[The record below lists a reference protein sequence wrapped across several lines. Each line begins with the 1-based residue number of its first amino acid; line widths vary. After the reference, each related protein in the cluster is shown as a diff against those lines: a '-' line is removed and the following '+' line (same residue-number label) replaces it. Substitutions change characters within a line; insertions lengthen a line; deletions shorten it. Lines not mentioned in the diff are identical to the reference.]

1 MKKSLLTLLFLA
13 FLTACGSSKSGIN
26 EDDLAIVKVDNEKE
40 IVKYGMSQ
48 EEAEKILGTGKKTT
62 TFSTYSSGISIMYRD
77 GAVVCIFIDEESK
90 GKYKTIQGAE
100 VGMSKKELIDL
111 YGETGAFSLSE
122 IQLDYVYDST
132 NKKYL
137 TIDEQSSNNDLKS
150 YQVSVRFKMDGGARL
165 ISLLDRQ
172 SAMLGR

>member
-1 MKKSLLTLLFLA
+1 MRKIILSLLFLA
-13 FLTACGSSKSGIN
+13 VITACGSSSGIN
-26 EDDLAIVKVDNEKE
+26 ADDLAIVKVDSEKE

-48 EEAEKILGTGKKTT
+48 EDAEKILGPGKKTT

-100 VGMSKKELIDL
+100 VGMSKQELINL
-111 YGETGAFSLSE
+111 YGESGALSLSE
-122 IQLDYVYDST
+122 IQLDYIYDST

-150 YQVSVRFKMDGGARL
+150 YQVSVRFKMDGGARV